1 MKERLGAAEN
11 MSAIKHGSLV
21 LLGVGALSITSIA
34 LAADDKEAQLTKP
47 PAIYTDLVACKSI
60 TNPEQRLACYDEKV
74 SALETAQTNKQVV
87 IADREQVKEARRGL
101 FGLSLPRIKLFG
113 GGDDEGT
120 DINQIE
126 STITS
131 VRSLRGGKMIFT
143 LEDGATWQQ
152 TEVRTMRR
160 PREGDPIVIKK
171 ASLGSY
177 TARVRGGRSFKI
189 KRIVR

>member
-1 MKERLGAAEN
+1 MANREEMR
-11 MSAIKHGSLV
+11 SRPIKIRTVMLTFICTGSLT
-21 LLGVGALSITSIA
+21 LAATA
-34 LAADDKEAQLTKP
+34 LAADDKEERLTRP
-47 PAIYTDLVACKSI
+47 PAIYTELVACKNISDSQ
-60 TNPEQRLACYDEKV
+60 QRLSCYDEKV
-74 SALETAQTNKQVV
+74 AALETAQTSKQVV

-113 GGDDEGT
+113 GGKDEGAN
-120 DINQIE
+120 INQIE

-131 VRSLRGGKMIFT
+131 VRQLRGGKLILS

-160 PREGDPIVIKK
+160 PRKGDPIVIKR
-171 ASLGSY
+171 ASLGSF
-177 TARVRGGRSFKI
+177 TAKVKGGRSFKV

>member
-1 MKERLGAAEN
+1 MANQEQIYSRPRKFQSVALTLICA
-11 MSAIKHGSLV
+11 GSLTFT
-21 LLGVGALSITSIA
+21 AA
-34 LAADDKEAQLTKP
+34 AQAADDKEEQLTKP
-47 PAIYTDLVACKSI
+47 PAIYTDLVACKNISDSQ
-60 TNPEQRLACYDEKV
+60 QRLACYDEKV
-74 SALETAQTNKQVV
+74 AALETAQTSKQVV

-113 GGDDEGT
+113 GDNDEGAN
-120 DINQIE
+120 INQIE
-126 STITS
+126 STILS
-131 VRSLRGGKMIFT
+131 IRQLRGGKMVLS

-160 PREGDPIVIKK
+160 PRKGDPIVIKR

-177 TARVRGGRSFKI
+177 TAKVKGGRSFKV

>member
-1 MKERLGAAEN
+1 MGNQVRVYSRPKKFQPVMMALICA
-11 MSAIKHGSLV
+11 GSLTY
-21 LLGVGALSITSIA
+21 ATTA
-34 LAADDKEAQLTKP
+34 LAANDKEEKLTKP
-47 PAIYTDLVACKSI
+47 PLIYTELVACKNIS
-60 TNPEQRLACYDEKV
+60 ESQQRLACYDEKV
-74 SALETAQTNKQVV
+74 AALETAQTSKQVV

-113 GGDDEGT
+113 GGNDEGAN
-120 DINQIE
+120 IKQIE
-126 STITS
+126 STIVS
-131 VRSLRGGKMIFT
+131 VRQLRGGKLVLL

-160 PREGDPIVIKK
+160 PRKGDPIVIKR

-177 TARVRGGRSFKI
+177 TAKVKGGRSFKV

>member
-1 MKERLGAAEN
+1 MPKHEHKNGQSCKIRFSI
-11 MSAIKHGSLV
+11 MAIFCFGGLV
-21 LLGVGALSITSIA
+21 LATPA

-47 PAIYTDLVACKSI
+47 PAIYTDLVACKNISDS
-60 TNPEQRLACYDEKV
+60 QLRLACYDEKV
-74 SALETAQTNKQVV
+74 AALETAQTSKQVV

-113 GGDDEGT
+113 GGNDEGANI
-120 DINQIE
+120 DQIE

-131 VRSLRGGKMIFT
+131 VRQLRGGKLVLS

-160 PREGDPIVIKK
+160 PRKGDPIVIKR
-171 ASLGSY
+171 ASLGSFV
-177 TARVRGGRSFKI
+177 AKVKGGRSFKV
-189 KRIVR
+189 KRVVR

>member
-1 MKERLGAAEN
+1 MKERLGTADH
-11 MSAIKHGSLV
+11 MSKIRYGTLI
-21 LLGVGALSITSIA
+21 LLGFGGFSLATIVH
-34 LAADDKEAQLTKP
+34 AADDKEVQLTKP

-60 TNPEQRLACYDEKV
+60 ANPEQRLVCYDEKV

-113 GGDDEGT
+113 GGDDEGAKI
-120 DINQIE
+120 DQIE

-131 VRSLRGGKMIFT
+131 VRSLRGGKMLFT

-160 PREGDPIVIKK
+160 ARKGDPIVIKK

-177 TARVRGGRSFKI
+177 TAKVRGGRSFKI